1 MARTARILLIAVLAL
16 GLMAGIGE
24 AKSKRTAWMG
34 VYTQSV
40 DRELADALKLDV
52 DRGAIITNVADD
64 SPAEEAGLQKDD
76 IIIAVDSES
85 IDRAADL
92 TRAIADH
99 RAGDEVTVKVLRD
112 GQEKDLTVTLDSR
125 RRGDVVI
132 WSLDDDSRLPE
143 TFNLRDA
150 YRMEPRGYLGVQID
164 DLSPQLG
171 EYFGVEKAR
180 GALVTEVEKDSPASE
195 AGLKAGDVIVS
206 LDEETVYDS
215 RDVTDLIREK
225 KKGDQVAVTVVRDRK
240 EVKLNATVDEYDAS
254 TYGPLRLPDLPDIDV
269 NVPKMHGLRFG
280 DTKAIFESE
289 DFQKEMQEL
298 REELRQLQSE
308 LENLRLELKEQ

>member
-64 SPAEEAGLQKDD
+64 SPAEKAGLQKDD

-132 WSLDDDSRLPE
+132 WSLDDNSRLPE
-143 TFNLRDA
+143 AFTLRDA

-180 GALVTEVEKDSPASE
+180 GALVTEVEKDSPASK

-240 EVKLNATVDEYDAS
+240 EVKLNATVDETDDS
-254 TYGPLRLPDLPDIDV
+254 TYGLLRLPDLPDIDV

-308 LENLRLELKEQ
+308 LEDLRLELQEQ